1 MPSLKSIRP
10 DSGTALLAPEEWRLV
25 RALRE
30 VPEGR
35 LRAELLSLLDELLAS
50 ARSPHCGEMQADGVP
65 CACLGVAC
73 DECQRV
79 VTRLRLLR
87 IPMRSV

>member
-1 MPSLKSIRP
+1 MPSLTSKRP
-10 DSGTALLAPEEWRLV
+10 DSRPELLVPEERRLV
-25 RALRE
+25 WALRE

-35 LRAELLSLLDELLAS
+35 LRTELLFLLDELLAV
-50 ARSPHCGEMQADGVP
+50 ARNPHCGEMQADGVP

-79 VTRLRLLR
+79 LSRLRQLR

>member
-10 DSGTALLAPEEWRLV
+10 DSRPTLLLPEEWRLV
-25 RALRE
+25 WALRE

-35 LRAELLSLLDELLAS
+35 LRAELLSLLDELLAA
-50 ARSPHCGEMQADGVP
+50 ARDPHCAETQADGVP

-79 VTRLRLLR
+79 LSRLRQLR
-87 IPMRSV
+87 LPMRSV